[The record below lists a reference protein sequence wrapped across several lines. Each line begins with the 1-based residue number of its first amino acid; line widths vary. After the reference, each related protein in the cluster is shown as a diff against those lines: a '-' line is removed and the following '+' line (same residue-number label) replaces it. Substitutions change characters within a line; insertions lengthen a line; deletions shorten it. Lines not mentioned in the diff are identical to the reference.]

1 MPIDPRTA
9 GPRPP
14 FSQQK
19 ELSPPGHTDDMDPKP
34 DHGETSYQGSGQLQ
48 GRKALITGGDSGI
61 GRAVALAYAREG
73 ADVLISYLDEEAQD
87 AEVTLELVKAEGRKA
102 VGVPGDIRD
111 ESHCEGLVDQ
121 AIKELGGID
130 ILVNN
135 AAYQMSHQ
143 SLDEISAEEFDRTFK
158 TNVYAT
164 FFLSKAAARHMPP
177 GGSII
182 NTVSINA
189 DKPNQTLVAY
199 AATKGALQNLTGGMA
214 QLLAEKGIRVNCV
227 APGPVWTPL
236 IPSTLDIDKAR
247 DFGLQVPLKRPGQP
261 CEVAP
266 AFVLLA
272 SDRASYMSG
281 ATIAVTGGVPLI

>member
-102 VGVPGDIRD
+102 VGVPGDIRE

>member
-19 ELSPPGHTDDMDPKP
+19 ELSPPGHTADMDPQP
-34 DHGETSYQGSGQLQ
+34 DHGETSYQGSRQLQ

-61 GRAVALAYAREG
+61 GRAVALAFAREG

-87 AEVTLELVKAEGRKA
+87 AEVTLELVQAEGRKA
-102 VGVPGDIRD
+102 VGVPGDIRE
-111 ESHCEGLVDQ
+111 ESHCEALVDR
-121 AIKELGGID
+121 AIRELGGID

-143 SLDEISAEEFDRTFK
+143 SLEEISAEEFDRTFK

-272 SDRASYMSG
+272 SDRGSYMSG

>member
-1 MPIDPRTA
+1 
-9 GPRPP
+9 
-14 FSQQK
+14 
-19 ELSPPGHTDDMDPKP
+19 MDPKP

-102 VGVPGDIRD
+102 VGVPGDIRE